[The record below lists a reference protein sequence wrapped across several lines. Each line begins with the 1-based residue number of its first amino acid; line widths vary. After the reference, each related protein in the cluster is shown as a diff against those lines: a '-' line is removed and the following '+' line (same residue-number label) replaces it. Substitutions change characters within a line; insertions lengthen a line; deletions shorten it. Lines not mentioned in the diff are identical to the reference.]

1 MKKLIRSQN
10 GFTFVQVLISVVVLA
25 IAATVA
31 LKVST
36 QGTTEAKII
45 ESIEEI
51 LDLQRAIYGDTR
63 LADQTDF
70 GFVGDLGRLPTSLE
84 ELIENINDDPLWDGP
99 YVKSDFTD
107 EDFAALLDAWGNL
120 YDYDNTSGQITIA
133 PESVGDEPILIPEQ
147 ITDVDKILYG
157 NIQGSLRDMFDNQP
171 KIGDRKHILIWME
184 PIFDENNWPE
194 LIQNI
199 ERDKLIF
206 HFDRS
211 WHNFHS
217 AWNVLHWFSE
227 STDRGRDHWKTDWE
241 WRDEDEDDDDDDHE
255 DEFDNEGKKNRFDEH
270 FPDYWKHFV
279 HEHDFDQDF
288 LSIKVFIHPDKQGN
302 YSLEKIPIRPYIIT
316 AYHDKLEM
324 SVKQYV
330 IIRPNRTA
338 GVSFKFNDI
347 FPGYHVVEDEEENGS
362 EDISPM
368 ADRLEVESD
377 FIIDSTTEDDI
388 TLSNESDS
396 AITINEM
403 KVKWSDSSNSQ
414 KVKSISINGVEVWS
428 GSKRSNQTI
437 NIDDTVIS
445 SGAENIPVTLEFST
459 NLGDRTFELTFVM
472 SDGTEILVN

>member
-63 LADQTDF
+63 LADQTDV

-99 YVKSDFTD
+99 YVESDFTD

-157 NIQGSLRDMFDNQP
+157 NIQGSIRDMFNNQP

-199 ERDKLIF
+199 
-206 HFDRS
+206 
-211 WHNFHS
+211 
-217 AWNVLHWFSE
+217 
-227 STDRGRDHWKTDWE
+227 
-241 WRDEDEDDDDDDHE
+241 
-255 DEFDNEGKKNRFDEH
+255 
-270 FPDYWKHFV
+270 
-279 HEHDFDQDF
+279 
-288 LSIKVFIHPDKQGN
+288 
-302 YSLEKIPIRPYIIT
+302 
-316 AYHDKLEM
+316 
-324 SVKQYV
+324 
-330 IIRPNRTA
+330 
-338 GVSFKFNDI
+338 
-347 FPGYHVVEDEEENGS
+347 
-362 EDISPM
+362 
-368 ADRLEVESD
+368 
-377 FIIDSTTEDDI
+377 
-388 TLSNESDS
+388 
-396 AITINEM
+396 
-403 KVKWSDSSNSQ
+403 
-414 KVKSISINGVEVWS
+414 
-428 GSKRSNQTI
+428 
-437 NIDDTVIS
+437 
-445 SGAENIPVTLEFST
+445 
-459 NLGDRTFELTFVM
+459 
-472 SDGTEILVN
+472 